1 MGATLRTA
9 DCLMASHRD
18 TARIEAFSDGVFAI
32 AMTLLVL
39 DIKVP
44 HDIAP
49 PSSLLQ
55 ALAHQWPVYLA
66 FLTSF
71 ATILIMWI
79 NHHRLFTHIS
89 HCDDQL
95 LFFNGLLLLGVV
107 LVPFPTSLVAEY
119 LGQPGQT
126 TAAMVYNG
134 TFIAIAFCF
143 NLLWRSASKHGR
155 LLHADHDRDAV
166 AQITESYRRGPL
178 AYVLALVLAFVSVTA
193 SLLLN
198 LALAVYFAL
207 PSRTA
212 AGIGRRRR
220 VERGAL

>member
-1 MGATLRTA
+1 MA
-9 DCLMASHRD
+9 DRE
-18 TARIEAFSDGVFAI
+18 TNRIEAFSDGVFAI
-32 AMTLLVL
+32 AITLLVL
-39 DIKVP
+39 DLKVP
-44 HDIAP
+44 RE
-49 PSSLLQ
+49 LLAGQ
-55 ALAHQWPVYLA
+55 RLAEVLLAQWPVYLA

-89 HCDDQL
+89 RCDDQL

-178 AYVLALVLAFVSVTA
+178 AYVLALVLAFVSV
-193 SLLLN
+193 
-198 LALAVYFAL
+198 
-207 PSRTA
+207 
-212 AGIGRRRR
+212 
-220 VERGAL
+220 

>member
-1 MGATLRTA
+1 MDDTPREA

-44 HDIAP
+44 HDIVP
-49 PSSLLQ
+49 PSTLLQ
-55 ALAHQWPVYLA
+55 ALARQWPVYLA

-89 HCDDQL
+89 RCDDRL
-95 LFFNGLLLLGVV
+95 LFFNGLLLLGIV

-119 LGQPGQT
+119 LGLPGQA
-126 TAAMVYNG
+126 TAALIYNG
-134 TFIAIAFCF
+134 TFIAIAICF
-143 NLLWRSASKHGR
+143 NLLWRSASKDGR

-166 AQITESYRRGPL
+166 AQITGSYRLGPL
-178 AYVLALVLAFVSVTA
+178 AYVLALILAFISVTA

-212 AGIGRRRR
+212 AGIGRRRHA
-220 VERGAL
+220 ERNAL

>member
-1 MGATLRTA
+1 
-9 DCLMASHRD
+9 MANPRD
-18 TARIEAFSDGVFAI
+18 TSRVEAFSDGVFAI

-44 HDIAP
+44 HDIVP
-49 PSSLLQ
+49 PNTLPQ
-55 ALAHQWPVYLA
+55 ALSHQWPVYLA

-89 HCDDQL
+89 RCDDRL
-95 LFFNGLLLLGVV
+95 LFFNGLLLLGIV

-126 TAAMVYNG
+126 TAALIYNG
-134 TFIAIAFCF
+134 TFIATAICF
-143 NLLWRSASKHGR
+143 NLLWRSASKDGR
-155 LLHADHDRDAV
+155 LLRADHDHEAV
-166 AQITESYRRGPL
+166 AQITESYRLGPL
-178 AYVLALVLAFVSVTA
+178 AYVVALALAFVSVTA

-207 PSRTA
+207 PSSTA
-212 AGIGRRRR
+212 AGIGQRSR
-220 VERGAL
+220 VERGGS

>member
-1 MGATLRTA
+1 
-9 DCLMASHRD
+9 MASHRD

-44 HDIAP
+44 HDIVP
-49 PSSLLQ
+49 PGTLFQ

-89 HCDDQL
+89 YCDERL
-95 LFFNGLLLLGVV
+95 LFFNGLLLLGIV

-126 TAAMVYNG
+126 TASLIYNG
-134 TFIAIAFCF
+134 TFIAIAICF

-155 LLHADHDRDAV
+155 LLHADHDRAAV
-166 AQITESYRRGPL
+166 AQITESYRLGPL
-178 AYVLALVLAFVSVTA
+178 AYVLALILAFVSVTA

-212 AGIGRRRR
+212 AGIGRRRHA
-220 VERGAL
+220 ERNAL

>member
-1 MGATLRTA
+1 MSDELLEGAAETG
-9 DCLMASHRD
+9 
-18 TARIEAFSDGVFAI
+18 RIEAFSDGVFAI

-89 HCDDQL
+89 RCDDQL

-134 TFIAIAFCF
+134 TFIAIAICF

-178 AYVLALVLAFVSVTA
+178 AYVLALILAFVSVTA

>member
-1 MGATLRTA
+1 MGATPRKA
-9 DCLMASHRD
+9 DCLMTSHRD
-18 TARIEAFSDGVFAI
+18 TARTEAFSDGVFAI

-49 PSSLLQ
+49 HGSLLQ

-89 HCDDQL
+89 RCDDQL

-119 LGQPGQT
+119 LGQTGQT

-134 TFIAIAFCF
+134 TFIAIAICF

-212 AGIGRRRR
+212 AGIGRRRHA
-220 VERGAL
+220 ERNAL

>member
-1 MGATLRTA
+1 MA
-9 DCLMASHRD
+9 DTPPRADFLMASHRD
-18 TARIEAFSDGVFAI
+18 TARTEAFSDGVFAI

-44 HDIAP
+44 HDVAP
-49 PSSLLQ
+49 PGSLLQ

-89 HCDDQL
+89 RCDDQL

-119 LGQPGQT
+119 LGQTGQT

-134 TFIAIAFCF
+134 TFIAIAICF

-155 LLHADHDRDAV
+155 LLHEDHDRDAV

-198 LALAVYFAL
+198 LALAVYFGL

-212 AGIGRRRR
+212 AGIGRRRHA
-220 VERGAL
+220 ERNAL